1 MARSLL
7 MDCLI
12 RLLSPVLCLDFS
24 SQDRYHSVC
33 YCASIRWFV
42 IKFLK
47 SLKALKFFRIL
58 FYYFFFFWLR
68 NLKTL
73 SVKYWNRNR
82 GSQQRESTVCYGLK
96 SRFFTSICEFLLACA
111 VLKRSINPKINR
123 KRDPGVI
130 CIPRSLECD
139 FPRNLARKG
148 RLKDLQCYCICISKH
163 QERHAVVKNKI
174 SNKRKLDL

>member
-7 MDCLI
+7 MDYLI

-33 YCASIRWFV
+33 YCALIRWFL
-42 IKFLK
+42 ITFFSFLK
-47 SLKALKFFRIL
+47 AWKFFRML
-58 FYYFFFFWLR
+58 FYFSFLR

-73 SVKYWNRNR
+73 PVKYWNGNR
-82 GSQQRESTVCYGLK
+82 GSQQRESTVCYGLN
-96 SRFFTSICEFLLACA
+96 SRFFTSIFEFFLACA
-111 VLKRSINPKINR
+111 VLKRSINPEINR
-123 KRDPGVI
+123 RRDPGVI
-130 CIPRSLECD
+130 CFPRSLECD
-139 FPRNLARKG
+139 FPGNLAGNG
-148 RLKDLQCYCICISKH
+148 RLKDLQCYCICIRKH